1 MRASPHCTGRAA
13 PRVRLAAGEAYREVL
28 SACWEA
34 HVGPLV
40 TASSPSAVLIVG
52 KAVEWAI
59 GSLVRQA
66 VPDAEVVVIEQPNA
80 HLDAVAHQRNR
91 RNGVLIERG
100 LNSAADVAE
109 LPDRTDRRF
118 LDCRRSLATCACSQA
133 ARSSRKSASS
143 CTAPTTVG
151 RRPSPSTIACR

>member
-1 MRASPHCTGRAA
+1 MLGSISKTEQRNPIARATAKLALLMEMNSAGVWLIDACVTALYRPGSP
-13 PRVRLAAGEAYREVL
+13 PVRLAAGQAYREVL

-91 RNGVLIERG
+91 RTVF
-100 LNSAADVAE
+100 E
-109 LPDRTDRRF
+109 L
-118 LDCRRSLATCACSQA
+118 C
-133 ARSSRKSASS
+133 
-143 CTAPTTVG
+143 G
-151 RRPSPSTIACR
+151 RHRL